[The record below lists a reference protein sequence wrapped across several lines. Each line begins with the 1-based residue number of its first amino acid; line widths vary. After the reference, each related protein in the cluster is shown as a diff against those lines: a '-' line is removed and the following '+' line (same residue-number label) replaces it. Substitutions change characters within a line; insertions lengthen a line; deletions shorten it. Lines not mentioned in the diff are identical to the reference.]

1 MVGWRRGA
9 MSPGLAITAVSI
21 ALVAGIFVLRAF
33 VRRYRR
39 LRRLDR
45 AEERVSEAMADG
57 RLATA
62 AGEAVLQHLDGLRRA
77 CARWREG

>member
-1 MVGWRRGA
+1 
-9 MSPGLAITAVSI
+9 MSPALTTAAVSVV
-21 ALVAGIFVLRAF
+21 LVAGILILRAF
-33 VRRYRR
+33 VRRFRR

-45 AEERVSEAMADG
+45 AEERISEAMADG

>member
-1 MVGWRRGA
+1 
-9 MSPGLAITAVSI
+9 MSPALTIAAVAIAIVT
-21 ALVAGIFVLRAF
+21 GIVILRGF
-33 VRRYRR
+33 VRRFRR
-39 LRRLDR
+39 LRRLER

>member
-1 MVGWRRGA
+1 MNTA
-9 MSPGLAITAVSI
+9 LATAVI
-21 ALVAGIFVLRAF
+21 LVVLAAGIFVF
-33 VRRYRR
+33 RRLVWRFRR

-57 RLATA
+57 RLAAA
-62 AGEAVLQHLDGLRRA
+62 AGEALLQHLDGLRRA

>member
-1 MVGWRRGA
+1 

-21 ALVAGIFVLRAF
+21 ALVAGICILRTL
-33 VRRYRR
+33 VRRFRR

-45 AEERVSEAMADG
+45 AEKRVSEAMADG

>member
-1 MVGWRRGA
+1 MNPA
-9 MSPGLAITAVSI
+9 LTIAVVSV
-21 ALVAGIFVLRAF
+21 AVVAGIVILRGFV
-33 VRRYRR
+33 RR
-39 LRRLDR
+39 LRRLRRLER